1 MKPLGVLRS
10 LEDSGRAGGSVGRWT
25 PHRAAPRDW
34 STKRSLVTAGV
45 ALATALFVPTLV
57 GSFEPRL
64 ESVAAADAP
73 PKPSGTA
80 VDDLEKELEKL
91 FAKKAAGL
99 SDRRKREILAL
110 IDRLNKEEP
119 SVRQRTREDLLA
131 YGTDPTPFLLERA
144 RSDSHD
150 EARAALV
157 ALAMIEDLESIPF
170 LEETL
175 RERKAYFVTL
185 FAALALGKLG
195 HGPSA
200 PILMDVVLDAEH
212 RDAFDRAASA
222 VALARIGAVAEEQ
235 ERAEPFDV
243 APLRKLLESE
253 NDTKVIASVLMVLGK
268 HADRESFSIVERF
281 AKAPED
287 RQRRAAVLAL
297 GDLGDPRATPLLA
310 ERVRNDEDETTVR
323 FAAGSLSAFPSAEVG
338 ELLLEL
344 IERGDLDRTTQAVV
358 LRSLG
363 AQPPSEAIE
372 SVLLRFVQGKHVRGT
387 KVDPIVRGAALA
399 ALRAYDSKEVLQTL
413 STLLRTVE
421 DSSVRSAVIMLLAQK
436 GYDTKLFRA
445 MLRESLSSEDR
456 SIAETSALALAS
468 IDGKAAE
475 KALDRVPKE
484 SRAYPFVRNVLAGF
498 DRPDSEA
505 YFDGW
510 VDKWVDWLGGSSE
523 ALRRNLASDALF
535 GIFELDRRITKGSK
549 TGEGRP
555 RLAKVLSTAQQDLR
569 LWLEF
574 EPYFDRGE

>member
-1 MKPLGVLRS
+1 MTARIPDLRGNTPIREIIARIVGCVLGAWFFGSTL
-10 LEDSGRAGGSVGRWT
+10 LAGI
-25 PHRAAPRDW
+25 
-34 STKRSLVTAGV
+34 
-45 ALATALFVPTLV
+45 ALASAPP
-57 GSFEPRL
+57 EP
-64 ESVAAADAP
+64 AAA
-73 PKPSGTA
+73 SIG
-80 VDDLEKELEKL
+80 DLEKELEKL

-99 SDRRKREILAL
+99 SERRKREILEL
-110 IDRLNKEEP
+110 VDRLNKEEP
-119 SVRQRTREDLLA
+119 AMRQRTREDLLA

-157 ALAMIEDLESIPF
+157 ALAMLEDPAAIPF

-195 HGPSA
+195 HGPSS
-200 PILMDVVLDAEH
+200 PVLLEVVLDQEH

-222 VALARIGAVAEEQ
+222 IALARIGAAAAEQ
-235 ERAEPFDV
+235 DRSVPFDV
-243 APLRKLLESE
+243 ASLRDLLASE
-253 NDTKVIASVLMVLGK
+253 NDTKVIASVLMALGK
-268 HADRESFSIVERF
+268 QGDAESFPVVERF
-281 AKAPED
+281 AKASED

-297 GDLGDPRATPLLA
+297 GDLGDKRAVPLLV

-323 FAAGSLSAFPSAEVG
+323 FAAGALSAFPSAEVG
-338 ELLLEL
+338 ALLLEL
-344 IERGDLDRTTQAVV
+344 IERKDLDRTTQAVI

-363 AQPPSEAIE
+363 SQPKAESIE

-387 KVDPIVRGAALA
+387 KVDPVVRGAALA

-413 STLLRTVE
+413 STLLRTTE
-421 DSSVRSAVIMLLAQK
+421 DPSVRSSLIMLLTQK
-436 GYDTKLFRA
+436 GHDTPRFRA
-445 MLRESLSSEDR
+445 LLRESLSNDDR
-456 SIAETSALALAS
+456 SIAETSALALAA
-468 IDGKAAE
+468 IEGKAAAKVLE
-475 KALDRVPKE
+475 RVPKE
-484 SRAYPFVRNVLAGF
+484 SRAYPFIRNVLAGF
-498 DRPDSEA
+498 ERPDADA

-523 ALRRNLASDALF
+523 ALLRNLASDALF

-549 TGEGRP
+549 NNEGRP

-574 EPYFDRGE
+574 EPYFDRSE